1 MKYLVTSALP
11 YANAELHLGHVLEI
25 VQTDAWV
32 RHKKLQGHDALYFC
46 ASDTHGTPIMLKAK
60 EQNIA
65 PEDLVNDMKIKHEH
79 TFNKFNVN
87 LSNFHSTHSK
97 ESKDLVYDLYNKIS
111 ASKHI
116 YSKDIQQLFDDQE
129 NIFLADRFVKGG
141 CPKCQADDQY
151 GDACER
157 CGTTYD
163 ALDLLDPISTLS
175 KTKPSVKTS
184 KHYFFSLSDFKDFLQ
199 TNIDNFSKQ
208 DPVKH
213 KLSEWLDGDLNDWDI
228 SRDKPY
234 FGFLIPGEEDKYIYV
249 WLDAPVGYLSSIKN
263 WCEQND
269 VDYDQLMNA
278 EDTKLMHFI
287 GKDIMYFHL
296 LFWPATLHAAQL
308 KQLEEVHVHGFM
320 TIEGEKMSKSRGNF
334 VLADEALNYAEA
346 DFYRYYICSKL
357 SNDISDIDFSLEDF
371 VQKVNSDLVGKFINI
386 VSRTIK
392 FVHKIGNG
400 KIIADSS
407 KLNQSFADRYEQI
420 IAFTDNREY
429 SKAIKEI
436 MSIADEINA
445 YISEQE
451 PWNLAKEGKND
462 ECLGVCSEA
471 VQVFQSLNTLLHP
484 FTPEISERVQELLNQ
499 TDLKYSNIFKP
510 NLDEINEY
518 SHIIKRLD
526 IKEVNKLVDSL

>member
-32 RHKKLQGHDALYFC
+32 RHKKLQGHNALYFC

-79 TFNKFNVN
+79 TFKKFNVN
-87 LSNFHSTHSK
+87 LSNFHSTHSNENK
-97 ESKDLVYDLYNKIS
+97 ELVYDIYYKIS
-111 ASKHI
+111 ANKHI

-163 ALDLLDPISTLS
+163 ALDLLNPISTLS
-175 KTKPSVKTS
+175 NTKPSVKTS

-208 DPVKH
+208 DHVKH

-269 VDYDQLMNA
+269 IDYDQLMNA
-278 EDTKLMHFI
+278 EDAKLIHFI

-400 KIIADSS
+400 KIISTS
-407 KLNQSFADRYEQI
+407 NKLNQSFAGRYEKI
-420 IAFTDNREY
+420 IAFTDNRRY

-462 ECLGVCSEA
+462 ECLDVCSEA

-484 FTPEISERVQELLNQ
+484 FTPEISKRVQELLNQ
-499 TDLKYSNIFKP
+499 TYLKYSNIFKP
-510 NLDEINEY
+510 NIDEINEY